1 LAGFFFMITFAG
13 QQHTTLFMSSD
24 TSKRYAL
31 RGVSASKE
39 DVHNAIKNID
49 KGLFP
54 NAFCKIVPDYLTND
68 DEYCII
74 MHADGAGTKS
84 SLAYMYWRETG
95 DISVWKGIAQD
106 ALIMNIDDL
115 LCVGATDNILLSST
129 IGRNKNLIPS
139 EVLSAIINGT
149 EELLE
154 ELKKF
159 GVTIHSTG
167 GETADVG
174 DVVRTIIVDSTVTAR
189 MKRSDVIDNAN
200 IQDGDVIVG
209 LASFG
214 QANYEKSYNGGM
226 GSNGLTSARHDV
238 FDNYLAQKYPESF
251 DSQVPSELIYSG
263 KVKLTDTVKDS
274 PIDAGKLVLSPT
286 RTYAPII
293 KKILEQYNSEQI
305 HGMVHCSGGAQTK
318 VLHFVDNV
326 HVIKDN
332 LFPVPPL
339 FQLIQEQ
346 SGTDWKEMY
355 QVFNCGH
362 RMEIYVP
369 KDIAASIIAISE
381 SFGVEAQIVG
391 RVEKSESKKLT
402 ISSDYGIFE
411 Y

>member
-1 LAGFFFMITFAG
+1 MNPE
-13 QQHTTLFMSSD
+13 

-39 DVHNAIKNID
+39 EVHNAIKNID

-54 NAFCKIVPDYLTND
+54 QAFCKIVPDYLTGD
-68 DEYCII
+68 DSYCLV

-95 DISVWKGIAQD
+95 DVSVWKGIAQD
-106 ALIMNIDDL
+106 ALIMNVDDL
-115 LCVGATDNILLSST
+115 LCVGATDNIMLSST
-129 IGRNKNLIPS
+129 IGRNKNLIPG
-139 EVLSAIINGT
+139 EVISAIINGT
-149 EELLE
+149 EELIA
-154 ELKKF
+154 ELKTF

-174 DVVRTIIVDSTVTAR
+174 DLVRTIIVDSTVTAR
-189 MKRSDVIDNAN
+189 MKRSEVIDNAN
-200 IQDGDVIVG
+200 IQAGDVIVG

-214 QANYEKSYNGGM
+214 QANYEKQYNGGM

-238 FDNYLAQKYPESF
+238 FDHSLAQKYPESF
-251 DSQVPSELIYSG
+251 DAEVPLDLVYSG
-263 KVKLTDTVKDS
+263 KMKLTDVVAGS

-286 RTYAPII
+286 RTYAPIV
-293 KKILEQYNSEQI
+293 KEILSRYTAKDI

-318 VLHFVDNV
+318 ILHFIENL

-332 LFPVPPL
+332 LFEVPPL
-339 FQLIQEQ
+339 FKLIQEQ
-346 SGTDWKEMY
+346 SQTDWNEMY

-362 RMEIYVP
+362 RMELYVP
-369 KDIAASIIAISE
+369 ENIASNIIEISK
-381 SFGVEAQIVG
+381 SFGVDAQIVG
-391 RVEKSESKKLT
+391 RVEAADSKKLT
-402 ISSDYGIFE
+402 IQSVFGTFE

>member
-1 LAGFFFMITFAG
+1 
-13 QQHTTLFMSSD
+13 MSAE

-54 NAFCKIVPDYLTND
+54 QAFCKIIPDYLTND
-68 DEYCII
+68 GDYCLI

-84 SLAYMYWRETG
+84 SLAYMYWKETG

-129 IGRNKNLIPS
+129 IGRNKNLIPG
-139 EVLSAIINGT
+139 EVISAIISGT
-149 EELLE
+149 EELIA
-154 ELKKF
+154 ELANF
-159 GVTIHSTG
+159 GVTIHTTG

-174 DVVRTIIVDSTVTAR
+174 DIVRTIIVDSTVTAR

-200 IQDGDVIVG
+200 IAAGDVIVG
-209 LASFG
+209 LASYG
-214 QANYEKSYNGGM
+214 QASYEKSYNGGM

-238 FDNYLAQKYPESF
+238 FDKSLAAKYPESF
-251 DSQVPSELIYSG
+251 DNKVPDELVYSG
-263 KVKLTDTVKDS
+263 KIKLTDKVNGS

-293 KKILEQYNSEQI
+293 KKILEKYSSKEI

-318 VLHFVDNV
+318 ILHFIENL

-332 LFPVPPL
+332 LFDVPPL
-339 FQLIQEQ
+339 FKLIQEQ
-346 SGTDWKEMY
+346 SQTDWKEMY

-369 KDIAASIIAISE
+369 EAIANDIIAIAK
-381 SFGVEAQIVG
+381 SFHVDAQIVG
-391 RVEKSESKKLT
+391 RVEESEAKKLT
-402 ISSDYGIFE
+402 IKSEYGIFE